1 MPRDRELAGRT
12 DVEREL
18 DGVVDP
24 DRDLDLTRPLPAYEQ
39 DLVVD
44 GVSVNALGGNVNQET
59 LPPTMGTDERAEHL
73 DNLIAAAG
81 HCAVAGYR
89 VEDDVVGWVI
99 DGMRRLVLAEEGG
112 HAWLFAE
119 VGLRGGGVYPEDDLA
134 EEAEID
140 LPAEHLLWWDDNV
153 ERAVVARH
161 VGVGVNADELKRAV
175 DAFGEFAD
183 AIERRL
189 TSIEELDVAA
199 SPSGTDPLERGAF
212 VPPRP

>member
-1 MPRDRELAGRT
+1 MKPR
-12 DVEREL
+12 
-18 DGVVDP
+18 
-24 DRDLDLTRPLPAYEQ
+24 
-39 DLVVD
+39 
-44 GVSVNALGGNVNQET
+44 
-59 LPPTMGTDERAEHL
+59 LPPGR
-73 DNLIAAAG
+73 NL
-81 HCAVAGYR
+81 VSR
-89 VEDDVVGWVI
+89 PPSNP
-99 DGMRRLVLAEEGG
+99 
-112 HAWLFAE
+112 AWLS
-119 VGLRGGGVYPEDDLA
+119 GVYPEDDLA

-140 LPAEHLLWWDDNV
+140 LPAEYLLWWDDNV